1 MANEACKWMLAHGGL
16 PAMDKLCRQHAN
28 YLVDWAQKSTWI
40 KPLITDDKYRSFTT
54 LTLAITDLHITGEQI
69 AQVLRATG
77 KQNLMDGLKKY
88 RTVEP
93 DGLRIG
99 CFPFVDT
106 DGVEQYKKLTAVLDK
121 IAQRLTQ

>member
-1 MANEACKWMLAHGGL
+1 
-16 PAMDKLCRQHAN
+16 
-28 YLVDWAQKSTWI
+28 
-40 KPLITDDKYRSFTT
+40 
-54 LTLAITDLHITGEQI
+54 
-69 AQVLRATG
+69 
-77 KQNLMDGLKKY
+77 MDGLKKY